1 MSSSSSFMSSYFQ
14 PEGVV
19 DYAVGPRGGEVYKEP
34 HLTSQ
39 FFNASAAQI
48 SVRAIPELVTH
59 NEQVDSALDAGKTAL
74 KRPLQILNS
83 AWNKLNVIGRGRRMD
98 AARNTLIAYTPPVRD
113 EFYAFSGSQGRVSV
127 RLFAPIE
134 VREVQVVFVMDAHR
148 PLGVS
153 EHNMAAPREIRLT
166 GWTKD
171 PRHSRHQDFRSS
183 ENKFDLGTFTFVLPE
198 IESFHAANGQQTLVH
213 NQSFIVPQ
221 TERVRVPAVGA
232 QQHEEDGHPLY
243 EDRVIP
249 ALRAVTVEV
258 LSNQGNEEYTALHRV
273 RVMGELVL

>member
-1 MSSSSSFMSSYFQ
+1 
-14 PEGVV
+14 
-19 DYAVGPRGGEVYKEP
+19 
-34 HLTSQ
+34 LTSLY
-39 FFNASAAQI
+39 FNASAAQI
-48 SVRAIPELVTH
+48 SVKAIPDLVTH
-59 NEQVDSALDAGKTAL
+59 NDQVDSALDAGKAAL
-74 KRPLQILNS
+74 KRPLQLLNS

-98 AARNTLIAYTPPVRD
+98 AARNTLNAYTPPVRD

-134 VREVQVVFVMDAHR
+134 VKEVQVVFVMDAHR

-153 EHNMAAPREIRLT
+153 EHNMAAPKEIRLT

-183 ENKFDLGTFTFVLPE
+183 EHKFDLGTFTFILPNTQ
-198 IESFHAANGQQTLVH
+198 SFHAADSQLTLVH
-213 NQSFIVPQ
+213 NQTFIVPQ
-221 TERVRVPAVGA
+221 SERVRFPAVGA
-232 QQHEEDGHPLY
+232 HQYEENGQPLY
-243 EDRVIP
+243 EDRAIP

-273 RVMGELVL
+273 RVLGELVL